1 MKKTATLI
9 GVVLLFLYRPVTAE
23 TVTIAVGEW
32 PPYTSQVNP
41 SAQLAQK
48 VVTAAFLL
56 EGVHVEYRYYPWK
69 RAYVEVM
76 QGHVDATFPWYRSK
90 ARSEAFLFNHE
101 PLLHGQE
108 VFFHLKSLDFHWN
121 SFDDLKQYRVGG
133 TLGFFD
139 TSLLEQHGVT
149 VDKVSSEE
157 QNFEKML
164 RGRLDVY
171 ATTREVG
178 YYLIHKL
185 FSPAQAALFTHD
197 PKPLHEADAF
207 VMFSRKIPQS
217 EALIST
223 LDRGLRRLK
232 ASGRYGEILSKVSP
246 HQAEKVR
253 PFAPF

>member
-9 GVVLLFLYRPVTAE
+9 GVVLLFLYRSVAAE

-32 PPYTSQVNP
+32 PPYTSQVVP
-41 SAQLAQK
+41 SAQVAQK
-48 VVTAAFLL
+48 IVTAAFLL
-56 EGVHVEYRYYPWK
+56 EGVHVEYRYFPWK
-69 RAYVEVM
+69 RAYVEVR
-76 QGHVDATFPWYRSK
+76 QGHVDATFPWYKSK
-90 ARSEAFLFNHE
+90 ARTEAFLFNHE

-108 VFFHLKSLDFHWN
+108 VFFHLKTLDFRWRG
-121 SFDDLKQYRVGG
+121 FDDLKRYRVGG

-139 TSLLEQHGVT
+139 TSLLEQHGVA

-164 RGRLDVY
+164 RGRVDVY

-185 FSPAQAALFTHD
+185 FSPTQAALFTHD
-197 PKPLHEADAF
+197 PTPLHEADAF
-207 VMFSRKIPQS
+207 VMFSREIPQS
-217 EALIST
+217 EALISK
-223 LDRGLRRLK
+223 LDRGLRMLK
-232 ASGRYGEILSKVSP
+232 ASGRYGEILSTVSSP
-246 HQAEKVR
+246 SAEKIR